1 MTNVIKMLPKTL
13 RLFTISFNQANAVYV
28 KIYETALNHKANIGR
43 YLYRVCR
50 VVFSIKSNSLSFITR
65 EIFCTLGAQKKVAEQ
80 LSSTLL
86 NSH

>member
-1 MTNVIKMLPKTL
+1 MYLRCPVGCVSLFKRGWWGAVLPGQVPKLTVQVGL
-13 RLFTISFNQANAVYV
+13 VQ
-28 KIYETALNHKANIGR
+28 G
-43 YLYRVCR
+43 CR